1 MNLRSSVLF
10 LACLVFLAG
19 CGSFTPPLQMGQE
32 VPAGKVLVIGKFMI
46 DPPWYLRGK
55 KPEPGEKPENM
66 QNIMVA
72 MTRDLS
78 KELTEKTFFK
88 ADMNLDITLYES
100 FYYAIPPG
108 TMYIRKSQ
116 VMRPLR
122 WTNAMGATMF
132 DVLIFMRNVKLDIP
146 ANAKAVYIGT
156 ILYKHDGKRMLSVSV
171 QDEYGQML
179 RDLPSMKIPGL
190 KSGDVVK
197 KLAVIK

>member
-1 MNLRSSVLF
+1 MKLRSRVLF
-10 LACLVFLAG
+10 LVGLVFFAG
-19 CGSFTPPLQMGQE
+19 CGSFTPPLQTGQE
-32 VPAGKVLVIGKFMI
+32 IPAGKVLVIGKFMI
-46 DPPWYLRGK
+46 DPPWYLKGS
-55 KPEPGEKPENM
+55 KPEPGEKQENM

-78 KELTEKTFFK
+78 KKVKENTMYR
-88 ADMNLDITLYES
+88 ADMNLDVTLYES

-108 TMYIRKSQ
+108 TMYIRNTQ
-116 VMRPLR
+116 VMKPTG

-132 DVLIFMRNVKLDIP
+132 DVLKFYRNLKLDIP

-156 ILYKHDGKRMLSVSV
+156 ILYKHDGKRMLSVTV

-179 RDLPSMKIPGL
+179 KDLPRMNIPGL

-197 KLAVIK
+197 RLAVIK